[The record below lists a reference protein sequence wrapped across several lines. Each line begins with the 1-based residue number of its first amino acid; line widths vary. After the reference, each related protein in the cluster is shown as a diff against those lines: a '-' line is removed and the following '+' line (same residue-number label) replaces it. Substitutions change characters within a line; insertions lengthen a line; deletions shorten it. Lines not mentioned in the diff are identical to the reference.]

1 MKYHKIVRLALKLKF
16 YQNDQERWLEIE
28 MMEKHVAKELQIPQ
42 GSVVLDV
49 LVGEGNFS
57 RAVAVSSRGS
67 YVVAG
72 EILPS
77 DLKEAKRRIVKEK
90 LKKKIDLLRMDV
102 TSMAFCNN
110 CFDYVVNFT
119 GWEDFTAISGEKFID
134 KAFGEM
140 IRVLKVNGFLAVTFI
155 PALKSENEISKKD
168 KEFQEFMYRSS
179 KRPRFFEEEFFHR
192 LFEKHRIKILNR
204 KVFET
209 PKSRL
214 KPSDSK
220 RYIKWICRNYKNF
233 YAPDVEMRAY
243 EEILKE
249 FGQFVEKY
257 GVREMKSSFI
267 LLIGKKTS

>member
-1 MKYHKIVRLALKLKF
+1 VK
-16 YQNDQERWLEIE
+16 
-28 MMEKHVAKELQIPQ
+28 KHVAEELQIPQ
-42 GSVVLDV
+42 GSVILDV
-49 LVGEGNFS
+49 LVGEGDFS
-57 RAVAVSSRGS
+57 RAVSVSSKRS

-77 DLKEAKRRIVKEK
+77 DLKEAKRRIKREK
-90 LKKKIDLLRMDV
+90 LKKRIDLLRMDV

-110 CFDYVVNFT
+110 SFDYVVNFT
-119 GWEDFTAISGEKFID
+119 GWEDFTAISGEEFID
-134 KAFGEM
+134 EAFGEM

-155 PALKSENEISKKD
+155 PALGSENGISRKD
-168 KEFQEFMYRSS
+168 KELQEFMYRSN

-192 LFEKHRIKILNR
+192 RFEKYGMKILNR

-220 RYIKWICRNYKNF
+220 RKIKWICSNYKSF

-243 EEILKE
+243 KEILRK
-249 FGQFVEKY
+249 FRQFVEKY
-257 GVREMKSSFI
+257 GAREMKSSFI
-267 LLIGKKTS
+267 LLVGKKTN